1 MPLITSVK
9 KLLTYKEP
17 KAETFELLENDY
29 ETGDAEK
36 QNESRG
42 QSNEGYIVP
51 DLTENMERM
60 KKEFNMPESKDII
73 MRKFKAAKETDAF
86 ILYIDGMID
95 KNTVNNFIL
104 RPLMSTENF
113 KYFKEGSVIDYITD
127 NVLPVNQIIK
137 ESKYDKAIDYVLNG
151 TTAVFID
158 GCEECIIVENQG
170 YEKRNI
176 EKPVTEDVIRGAQ
189 EGFTESIHTNIS
201 LIRRIIKNKNLVAEI
216 IPIDRTNKT
225 NCAILYVKGI
235 ANPTVIREVKKRVT
249 GLNIDFISGS
259 GMMEELISNQTLLP
273 YSHIMTTERP
283 DRTASYIM
291 DGKVALL
298 IDGVPFASSM
308 PTSFFESI
316 QSSEDYS
323 LKWQYATFLRYLRIF
338 ALFITLLLPGLY
350 GSIILFH
357 QEMIPTELLNSI
369 IYSRENVPFPT
380 MIEII
385 FMEVSFE
392 LIREGGIR
400 VPGVIGNTLGIVG
413 ALILGQAAVQA
424 QLASPILIII
434 IAVVG
439 ISSFAIPSYSM
450 AFELRLLRF
459 VFILF
464 GAVAGFY
471 GISVAFVIIIGLAC
485 SIKSFGVP
493 YLTPIAPKARANP
506 DVISS
511 LPAYK
516 QKLRPDYVNSPN
528 KYKAGKV
535 TEEWKKGKG
544 RDKK

>member
-1 MPLITSVK
+1 MRK
-9 KLLTYKEP
+9 
-17 KAETFELLENDY
+17 
-29 ETGDAEK
+29 K

-259 GMMEELISNQTLLP
+259 G
-273 YSHIMTTERP
+273 
-283 DRTASYIM
+283 
-291 DGKVALL
+291 
-298 IDGVPFASSM
+298 
-308 PTSFFESI
+308 
-316 QSSEDYS
+316 
-323 LKWQYATFLRYLRIF
+323 
-338 ALFITLLLPGLY
+338 
-350 GSIILFH
+350 
-357 QEMIPTELLNSI
+357 
-369 IYSRENVPFPT
+369 
-380 MIEII
+380 
-385 FMEVSFE
+385 
-392 LIREGGIR
+392 
-400 VPGVIGNTLGIVG
+400 
-413 ALILGQAAVQA
+413 
-424 QLASPILIII
+424 
-434 IAVVG
+434 
-439 ISSFAIPSYSM
+439 
-450 AFELRLLRF
+450 
-459 VFILF
+459 
-464 GAVAGFY
+464 
-471 GISVAFVIIIGLAC
+471 
-485 SIKSFGVP
+485 
-493 YLTPIAPKARANP
+493 
-506 DVISS
+506 
-511 LPAYK
+511 
-516 QKLRPDYVNSPN
+516 
-528 KYKAGKV
+528 
-535 TEEWKKGKG
+535 
-544 RDKK
+544 